1 MRTDNEYKIRVRGR
15 TAVQMHRLFTIG
27 TLAFLCLAAPPLAA
41 HHSVPVNFDQSREVT
56 IEGILTEIKWINPH
70 SRFRVDVSSPDGT
83 TIEWLVEMGAANTMR
98 RAGFPME
105 RFEVGQRVAITGAP
119 GRRERAVLL
128 REVLMPDGTRLNPD
142 MRERGGATA
151 P

>member
-1 MRTDNEYKIRVRGR
+1 MRRSSHRGND
-15 TAVQMHRLFTIG
+15 MHRTLTIVLFVVAAQ
-27 TLAFLCLAAPPLAA
+27 TLTA

-56 IEGILTEIKWINPH
+56 IAGVLTEIKWINPH
-70 SRFRVDVSSPDGT
+70 SRFRIDVTNPDGT

-105 RFEVGQRVAITGAP
+105 RFMIGDRISVTGAP

-128 REVLMPDGTRLNPD
+128 REARLPDGTR
-142 MRERGGATA
+142 
-151 P
+151 

>member
-1 MRTDNEYKIRVRGR
+1 
-15 TAVQMHRLFTIG
+15 MHLNVTLV
-27 TLAFLCLAAPPLAA
+27 TLALAILPAARGLGA

-56 IEGILTEIKWINPH
+56 IEGVLTEIRWINPH
-70 SRFRVDVSSPDGT
+70 SRFRVDVTNPDGT
-83 TIEWLVEMGAANTMR
+83 KVEWLVEMGAANTMK

-105 RFEVGQRVAITGAP
+105 RFAVGDRISITGAP

-128 REVLMPDGTRLNPD
+128 QETVLPDGTRLNPE
-142 MRERGGATA
+142 MRERNRPAA